1 MKAYIIKQP
10 ATIETFPLTLVEKEI
25 PELLNNQVLL
35 KVSKCGLC
43 HTDLHIVEGE
53 LKLTKYP
60 VVPGHQIVGKVIKI
74 GKNVSELKE
83 GVRVGVAWLH
93 KSCGLCKYC
102 KRGMENLCEN
112 ALFTG
117 CNVDGGFAEYV
128 ASDADF
134 TYRLP
139 MGFDD
144 VQIAP
149 LLCAGIIGYRSF
161 KLIEPKPGDK
171 IGLYGFGAS
180 AHIVIQ
186 IAIHKGANI
195 YVFTRSQKHKDL
207 ALQLGAIW
215 VGNSEDKPPEEL
227 DSAIIFAPVG
237 NLYTNALKAVR
248 KGGIVA
254 SAGIYM
260 SDIPQ
265 FPYELLY
272 YERKMISVANS
283 TRQDAKELLSL
294 AAEIPIITKAEIFPF
309 KEINRALL
317 LLKQGKINGAAVLDC
332 ELST

>member
-10 ATIETFPLTLVEKEI
+10 ANIETSPLTLVEKGI
-25 PELLNNQVLL
+25 LELLNNQVLL
-35 KVSKCGLC
+35 RISKCGLC

-53 LKLTKYP
+53 LELTKYP
-60 VVPGHQIVGKVIKI
+60 VVPGHQIVGKVIKV
-74 GKNVSELKE
+74 GKDVSELKE
-83 GVRVGVAWLH
+83 GDRVGVAWLH
-93 KSCGLCKYC
+93 KSCDVCKYC
-102 KRGMENLCEN
+102 RKGMENLCEN

-117 CNVDGGFAEYV
+117 CNVDGGYAEYTV
-128 ASDADF
+128 SDANF
-134 TYRLP
+134 TYKLTQR
-139 MGFDD
+139 FDD
-144 VQIAP
+144 TQVAP

-161 KLIEPKPGDK
+161 KLIEPKPSDR

-186 IAIHKGANI
+186 IAVHIGADI
-195 YVFTRSQKHKDL
+195 YVFTRSQKHKEL
-207 ALQLGAIW
+207 ALQLGATW
-215 VGNSEDKPPEEL
+215 VGNSEEKPPKEL

-237 NLYTNALKAVR
+237 SLYINALKAIR

-272 YERKMISVANS
+272 YEKKMISVANS
-283 TRQDAKELLSL
+283 TRQDAKELLML
-294 AAEIPIITKAEIFPF
+294 AAKIPIKTKVTIFSF
-309 KEINRALL
+309 KEINHALQ

-332 ELST
+332 ESII